1 MNAAPEAPADPPRA
15 EARRAQILAA
25 AADCFCRSGFH
36 GASIAEISQA
46 AGMSAGH
53 IYHYFEN
60 KEAIIAGIVAQDLE
74 RLLTLTAE
82 FRAARNMLEAMV
94 GHLAQGVLDM
104 VDPATAGLKLEI
116 VAEAARNP
124 RVADVVRTADRQ
136 CFGSLQDTVRALR
149 QANGHADSEAAIAGM
164 AEVIAALMEGL
175 MVRSIRNPGL
185 DVPVVTAM
193 VQHVIRG
200 LMTDGVA
207 AGSACG
213 NIEPKP

>member
-25 AADCFCRSGFH
+25 AADCFCRRGFH
-36 GASIAEISQA
+36 GASIAEISHA

-82 FRAARNMLEAMV
+82 FRASRNMLEAMV
-94 GHLAQGVLDM
+94 GHLGQGVRDM

-124 RVADVVRTADRQ
+124 RVAEVVRTADRQ
-136 CFGSLQDTVRALR
+136 CFASLQETVRALR
-149 QANGHADSEAAIAGM
+149 EANGHQDSDVATACM
-164 AEVIAALMEGL
+164 AEVLAALMEGL
-175 MVRSIRNPGL
+175 MVRSIRNPSL
-185 DVPVVTAM
+185 DLPLVTAM
-193 VQHVIRG
+193 VQQVIRG
-200 LMTDGVA
+200 LMTDGVQA
-207 AGSACG
+207 DPPCGSV
-213 NIEPKP
+213 EPKP